1 MNDIIGNPFSKLNQY
16 FLFDRSFGY
25 HGYHGYGKRSV
36 EGNGD
41 FAELDAVKEKV
52 AEMFHRA
59 SQMDDEQ
66 CVKRLICEVNAE
78 SGPDH
83 SVRGQKSSGKV
94 A

>member
-1 MNDIIGNPFSKLNQY
+1 MDVIFGTPFSKFNPY

-41 FAELDAVKEKV
+41 LAELDAVNERV

-66 CVKRLICEVNAE
+66 CVRRLICEVNAE
-78 SGPDH
+78 SGPDN
-83 SVRGQKSSGKV
+83 SVRGQKMW
-94 A
+94 

>member
-1 MNDIIGNPFSKLNQY
+1 MDVTFGSPFSKMNQY
-16 FLFDRSFGY
+16 LLFYRNFGY
-25 HGYHGYGKRSV
+25 HGYHEYGKRSV

-41 FAELDAVKEKV
+41 LAELDAIQERVV
-52 AEMFHRA
+52 EMFHRA

-66 CVKRLICEVNAE
+66 CVRRLICEVNAE